1 MPKQNH
7 TEAEH
12 YLAELGKKIS
22 RIARDTH
29 ELLANSGCS
38 SYVKTIYIGYDFD
51 GQMIAAL
58 YAHADHI
65 EVAIA
70 LSDSFE
76 SELLVDATHLT
87 WRTLPVAAI
96 LRSKQDVVKFGDLV
110 TKACEGVRS
119 GSHSISRDNDYF
131 VNAKRLRRKQP

>member
-1 MPKQNH
+1 MPKQSH
-7 TEAEH
+7 TEAEQ
-12 YLAELGKKIS
+12 YLAEIGKKVN
-22 RIARDTH
+22 RIARDAH
-29 ELLANSGCS
+29 ELLVNNGCS

-58 YAHADHI
+58 YAHADHV
-65 EVAIA
+65 EVAVA

-131 VNAKRLRRKQP
+131 VNAKRLKRNQP

>member
-1 MPKQNH
+1 MPKPNH
-7 TEAEH
+7 ADAEQ
-12 YLAELGKKIS
+12 YLAEIGKKVS
-22 RIARDTH
+22 HIARDAH
-29 ELLANSGCS
+29 ELLLNNGCS

-58 YAHADHI
+58 YAHADHV

-70 LSDSFE
+70 LSVSFE

-110 TKACEGVRS
+110 NKACEGVRS
-119 GSHSISRDNDYF
+119 GSHSINRDNDYF
-131 VNAKRLRRKQP
+131 TNAKRLRRNQP